1 MNAIIYYQS
10 WIPAEKIGLLLKRCR
25 FGLWFFNPKNRRLR
39 LSTPLKVLEYLSAGL
54 PVITIKTPLMKAL
67 IEKNG
72 VGICSAYQ
80 SNALADACAKMLKL
94 SDDEYNAMSK
104 KCLELSENKYNWE
117 TMEPEL
123 FTVINGLSKK

>member
-1 MNAIIYYQS
+1 
-10 WIPAEKIGLLLKRCR
+10 
-25 FGLWFFNPKNRRLR
+25 
-39 LSTPLKVLEYLSAGL
+39 
-54 PVITIKTPLMKAL
+54 MKAL

-80 SNALADACAKMLKL
+80 SKALADACAKMLKL

-123 FTVINGLSKK
+123 FTVINGLSNK